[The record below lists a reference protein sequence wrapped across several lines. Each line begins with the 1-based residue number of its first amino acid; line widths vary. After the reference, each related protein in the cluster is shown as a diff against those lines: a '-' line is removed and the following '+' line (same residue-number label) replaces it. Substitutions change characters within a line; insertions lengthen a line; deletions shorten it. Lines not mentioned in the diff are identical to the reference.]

1 MVSTILR
8 PTTYMKY
15 IMLLEISYPTSKYS
29 LHMSEYLRCLVP
41 GPVVTY
47 VCTVCAVVLC
57 IVYCGRYVVCGVV
70 SLAVYCVRIVVL
82 ELVRNKVVVDV
93 VRSTC

>member
-1 MVSTILR
+1 
-8 PTTYMKY
+8 MKY

-47 VCTVCAVVLC
+47 VRMYSLC
-57 IVYCGRYVVCGVV
+57 SGMW
-70 SLAVYCVRIVVL
+70 YCVLWGGMWCGTYVPIPIPIVRLLVYVVL
-82 ELVRNKVVVDV
+82 ELVRN
-93 VRSTC
+93 